1 VRTEV
6 AVLVP
11 VKAFTQAKARL
22 APVLDQAG
30 RAALAR
36 RLAAGV
42 LAAAGPLPVTV
53 ACDDEEVAA
62 WARES
67 GASVAWT
74 AGLDLNG
81 SVESAVEGLTG
92 QGVGRVIVAH
102 GDLPDALDLT
112 VLAAG
117 TAVSAVPDRRR
128 DGTNVLA
135 VPTGAGFRFAY
146 GPGSFA
152 RHRAEAAR
160 VGLSFDEVNAPDL
173 ERDIDDAGDLEPGDL
188 FEPEGRG
195 TGRRPA
201 GG

>member
-6 AVLVP
+6 AVVVP
-11 VKAFTQAKARL
+11 VKAFTEAKARL
-22 APVLDQAG
+22 APVLDPAG

-42 LAAAGPLPVTV
+42 LASAGPLPVTV
-53 ACDDEEVAA
+53 ACDDEEVEA
-62 WARES
+62 WARAA
-67 GASVAWT
+67 GATVTWT

-81 SVESAVEGLTG
+81 SVQSAVEALAER
-92 QGVGRVIVAH
+92 GVTRVIVAH
-102 GDLPDALDLT
+102 GDLPDARDLT

-117 TAVSAVPDRRR
+117 AGVSAVPDRRR
-128 DGTNVLA
+128 NGTNVLA

-160 VGLSFDEVNAPDL
+160 VGLVFDEVNALDL

-188 FEPEGRG
+188 EPEGRG
-195 TGRRPA
+195 VGQLPA